1 MREGGGIGESEPTIW
16 QPRDIFIHLNEKH
29 QPDAVNKYIFHLRG
43 MFLHHKKRQ
52 IKLQLH
58 LKCANTWRR
67 LWHLMDNIIE
77 DSLQHEMNVLYE
89 NLNKKLD
96 NLQSQQ
102 EKIFNNNSEHKF
114 YKRTVNL
121 TPITFTL
128 EEMELLN
135 KGFELNIEL
144 PIEQYWND
152 LIIETEQA
160 IRKLEKRD

>member
-1 MREGGGIGESEPTIW
+1 
-16 QPRDIFIHLNEKH
+16 
-29 QPDAVNKYIFHLRG
+29 
-43 MFLHHKKRQ
+43 
-52 IKLQLH
+52 
-58 LKCANTWRR
+58 
-67 LWHLMDNIIE
+67 MDSIIE

-102 EKIFNNNSEHKF
+102 EKIFNNNSQHKF

-135 KGFELNIEL
+135 KGLQLNIEL
-144 PIEQYWND
+144 PIEQY
-152 LIIETEQA
+152 
-160 IRKLEKRD
+160 